1 MSGTMTVMAADGA
14 ATRKLRVL
22 TLINTVSKIGGAERL
37 AADLLFRLDP
47 TRFERIVCTTRRPP
61 GDTFDDEL
69 RAAGVRVIPLDR
81 RTRADLGAWAPLL
94 ALLRGEPVDVL
105 HAHKHGANVWGA
117 VLGRLMRVPVV
128 IAHEHAWSWEGQRF
142 RRVLD
147 RELVARGADVVL
159 AVSRNAR
166 RRMIEEE
173 GLDPRVVRLLPNGIA
188 ALAAPSGRNVRGE
201 LGIEPD
207 APVIGTVS
215 VLRAEKALEV
225 LIGAA
230 ARLAPRFPALR
241 VVIAGRGEEEP
252 RLRALVSEL
261 GLEQTVLLVGPR
273 NDVPELLA
281 ALDVA
286 VCCSDFEGSPLSVM
300 EYMAAGLP
308 VAATRVGGVPE
319 LIEHG
324 VHGLLV
330 DPRNVDLLA
339 DAIEQLLRDAGL
351 RKQMGGSGRER
362 QKREFDIDATVRR
375 VEALYEELYDASRR
389 RRNGRR
395 ATA

>member
-1 MSGTMTVMAADGA
+1 MMSAMEE
-14 ATRKLRVL
+14 TRKLRVL
-22 TLINTVSKIGGAERL
+22 TLINTVSRVGGAERL
-37 AADLLFRLDP
+37 AANLAFRLDP
-47 TRFERIVCTTRRPP
+47 NRFESIVCTTRRPP
-61 GDTFDDEL
+61 GETFDDEL
-69 RAAGVRVIPLDR
+69 TAAGVRVIPLDR
-81 RTRADLGAWAPLL
+81 RTRADLGAWAPLVS
-94 ALLRGEPVDVL
+94 LLHREPVDVL

-128 IAHEHAWSWEGQRF
+128 IAHEHAWSWEGQPL

-173 GLDPRVVRLLPNGIA
+173 RLDSRVVRLLPNGIP
-188 ALAAPSGRNVRGE
+188 ALPAPSGRDVRAE
-201 LGIEPD
+201 LGIGPD

-230 ARLAPRFPALR
+230 ARLAPEFPTLR
-241 VVIAGRGEEEP
+241 VVIAGRGDQEA
-252 RLRALVSEL
+252 RLRALVREL
-261 GLEQTVLLVGPR
+261 GLDQTVMLVGPR
-273 NDVPELLA
+273 TDVPDLLA

-300 EYMAAGLP
+300 EYMAARLP
-308 VAATRVGGVPE
+308 VVATRVGGVPE
-319 LIEHG
+319 LIDDG

-330 DPRNVDLLA
+330 EPRNVESLA
-339 DAIEQLLRDAGL
+339 DALERLLRDAAL
-351 RKQMGGSGRER
+351 RQELGTRGRER
-362 QKREFDIDATVRR
+362 QRREFDIDVTVRR
-375 VEALYEELYDASRR
+375 VEALYQELFRASRR
-389 RRNGRR
+389 RRDDGRL
-395 ATA
+395 AKPS

>member
-1 MSGTMTVMAADGA
+1 MSAMAGDDAPR
-14 ATRKLRVL
+14 RKLRVL
-22 TLINTVSKIGGAERL
+22 TLINTVSRIGGAERL
-37 AADLLFRLDP
+37 AANLAFRLDP
-47 TRFERIVCTTRRPP
+47 NRFERIICTTRRPP
-61 GDTFDDEL
+61 GETFDDEL
-69 RAAGVRVIPLDR
+69 RAAGVRVIALNR
-81 RTRADLGAWAPLL
+81 RTRADLGAWAPLVS
-94 ALLRGEPVDVL
+94 LLQREPVDIL

-142 RRVLD
+142 RRLLD

-166 RRMIEEE
+166 RRMIQEE
-173 GLDPRVVRLLPNGIA
+173 GLDPRVVRLLPNGIP
-188 ALAAPSGRNVRGE
+188 ALAAPSGRDVRGE

-215 VLRAEKALEV
+215 VLRTEKALEV

-230 ARLAPRFPALR
+230 ARLAPVFPALR
-241 VVIAGRGEEEP
+241 VLIAGRGDEKA
-252 RLRALVSEL
+252 RLRALVGEL
-261 GLEQTVLLVGPR
+261 GMEKTVLLLGPR
-273 NDVPELLA
+273 RDVPDLLA

-308 VAATRVGGVPE
+308 VVATRVGGIPE
-319 LIEHG
+319 LIEDG

-330 DPRNVDLLA
+330 EPRNVDLLA
-339 DAIEQLLRDAGL
+339 HALERLIRDSALRHELGT
-351 RKQMGGSGRER
+351 QGRER
-362 QKREFDIDATVRR
+362 QRREFDIDATVSR
-375 VEALYEELYDASRR
+375 VEALYEELFRASLRGR
-389 RRNGRR
+389 DGRR
-395 ATA
+395 AAG